1 MRKKS
6 EKTKLKDKIH
16 SVMREIRLRDEPR
29 CVICGDDGS
38 KSCLQLGH
46 LITRGANSVRF
57 DWRNLHTQCLICN
70 NIHEYRPE
78 IYTLWFINKYGKEEY
93 ESLVR
98 DSKQIKQWKMGELR
112 ELLEEM
118 KELRDLSKR

>member
-29 CVICGDDGS
+29 CVTCGDDGS

-57 DWRNLHTQCLICN
+57 DWRNLHTTCAICN

-78 IYTLWFINKYGKEEY
+78 IYTLWFINKYGKGEY

-98 DSKQIKQWKMGELR
+98 DSKQIKQWKMSELR

-118 KELRDLSKR
+118 KNLSKR